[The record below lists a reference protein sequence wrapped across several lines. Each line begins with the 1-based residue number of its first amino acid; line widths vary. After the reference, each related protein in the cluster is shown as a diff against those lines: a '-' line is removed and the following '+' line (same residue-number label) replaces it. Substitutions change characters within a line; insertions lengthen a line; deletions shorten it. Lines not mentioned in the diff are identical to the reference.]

1 MFALSTHIDVPNGAL
16 LAARE
21 SAKQSSNVLAVQL
34 VPLLQLGHGLS
45 NFGAAVGT
53 LENQVDLRN
62 VPMRLDLSNIHRQDS
77 KAAGTDNRRRFDD
90 MVMLNI
96 GWHIGPPFPV
106 GSALDPKPR
115 SEPTAANQIHL
126 INSAERLRNSGAMFA
141 SVAFP

>member
-1 MFALSTHIDVPNGAL
+1 MFALSTHINAPSGSP
-16 LAARE
+16 LAVRQ

-62 VPMRLDLSNIHRQDS
+62 VPMRLDLSNVHRQDS

-96 GWHIGPPFPV
+96 GWHIGSPFPV
-106 GSALDPKPR
+106 EVR
-115 SEPTAANQIHL
+115 
-126 INSAERLRNSGAMFA
+126 
-141 SVAFP
+141 